1 MLTEKKINEI
11 KTKIVNAVYPEKILL
26 FGSYARGDA
35 TKDSDLD
42 LVVIW
47 DTNLNP
53 HQRNLFLSRLFP
65 KRDFSLDIFAF
76 TKKDAEMLGNIPG
89 TILYE
94 ASHHGKVI
102 YGRQE

>member
-11 KTKIVNAVYPEKILL
+11 KTKIVDAIYPEKILL
-26 FGSYARGDA
+26 FGSYARGDV
-35 TKDSDLD
+35 TEDSDLD

-47 DTNLNP
+47 ETDLNP

-65 KRDFSLDIFAF
+65 KRDFSLDLFAF
-76 TKKDAEMLGNIPG
+76 TKRDAEVLRDIPG

-94 ASHHGKVI
+94 AFHNGRII
-102 YGRQE
+102 YGR